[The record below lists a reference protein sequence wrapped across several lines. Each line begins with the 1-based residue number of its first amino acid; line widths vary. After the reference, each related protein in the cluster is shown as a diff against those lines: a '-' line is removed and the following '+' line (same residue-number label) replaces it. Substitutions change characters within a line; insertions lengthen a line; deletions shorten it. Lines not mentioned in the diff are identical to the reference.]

1 MEVMTVSES
10 MANSKSDQSVIP
22 DELQALRESVL
33 RTALLVLAIAVPLI
47 SVLFIIQLTLRG
59 EMDFAMVMRTLFT
72 MTFPLLAILRPR
84 LPFSVSAV
92 LLLALLI
99 LTGFVVSIRGGISTG
114 NVLVNIIALVLG
126 SLFFG
131 RKGAVLTFLGILAAF
146 SIAGILLV
154 NGVMPPPD
162 PESWN
167 QLSAGYWLRQIIIFI
182 VLGITL
188 LLTQLYINEHLIALS
203 EKARLMAE
211 QELKQ
216 RAILEESRRME
227 ALSRLSGGIAHDF
240 NNTLV
245 VMLGNAEIALMD
257 LDDKS
262 QTRESIEKIIAAGS
276 SASEMTRQLL
286 TIGRKDES
294 APEFIVLEKLLSRLV
309 SSLTRLMPNHI
320 LLEYDIS
327 GTPCIFADPVMFERA
342 FINLVLNARDA
353 MPNGGMISVSCWV
366 TDNMVR
372 LAVADEGTGMDEDTL
387 SQIYDPFFTTKGK
400 NGTGLGLA
408 ILRAWIATTGGD
420 ITASSTLGKGSVFT
434 LTLPLV
440 RSTEDPKLSAI
451 GA

>member
-1 MEVMTVSES
+1 
-10 MANSKSDQSVIP
+10 
-22 DELQALRESVL
+22 
-33 RTALLVLAIAVPLI
+33 
-47 SVLFIIQLTLRG
+47 
-59 EMDFAMVMRTLFT
+59 
-72 MTFPLLAILRPR
+72 
-84 LPFSVSAV
+84 
-92 LLLALLI
+92 
-99 LTGFVVSIRGGISTG
+99 
-114 NVLVNIIALVLG
+114 
-126 SLFFG
+126 
-131 RKGAVLTFLGILAAF
+131 
-146 SIAGILLV
+146 
-154 NGVMPPPD
+154 
-162 PESWN
+162 
-167 QLSAGYWLRQIIIFI
+167 
-182 VLGITL
+182 

-440 RSTEDPKLSAI
+440 RSTQDPKLTAI